1 MAIAQI
7 LKIGNACIV
16 GHMKRTMHV
25 QWNIS
30 KGQCTIHKVSCSPSG
45 LSLFAYWHH
54 STKEAS
60 QAPLHSQPRSSVSLD
75 MLQLKHMESPL
86 YLNTKP
92 SAAGKQHSN
101 GPGME
106 IITQDF
112 LALPYRTTLKN
123 V

>member
-1 MAIAQI
+1 MLVLWA
-7 LKIGNACIV
+7 
-16 GHMKRTMHV
+16 TMCV
-25 QWNIS
+25 QWNIL

-45 LSLFAYWHH
+45 LPLFAYWHH

-75 MLQLKHMESPL
+75 MLQLKHKESPL
-86 YLNTKP
+86 DLNTKP
-92 SAAGKQHSN
+92 SAAGEQHSN

-106 IITQDF
+106 ITQDF